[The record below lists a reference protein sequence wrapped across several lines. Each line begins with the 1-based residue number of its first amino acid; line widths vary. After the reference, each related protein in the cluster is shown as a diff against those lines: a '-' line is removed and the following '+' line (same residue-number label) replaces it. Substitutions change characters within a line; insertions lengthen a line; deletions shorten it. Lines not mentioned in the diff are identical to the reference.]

1 MRTGSW
7 ALPPLPM
14 TAWLLPLLVGHAGFI
29 LQSTVLT
36 VFQEALGLS
45 RTASHKLACALNAHQ
60 VTSTSKTFSTAAR
73 LKRLGSTSAAAAPTE
88 AGSSSA
94 RTTAPQ
100 TAQRTAGVG

>member
-1 MRTGSW
+1 M
-7 ALPPLPM
+7 
-14 TAWLLPLLVGHAGFI
+14 GHAGFI

-60 VTSTSKTFSTAAR
+60 VTSTSKTFSAAAR
-73 LKRLGSTSAAAAPTE
+73 LKRLGSTSPAAAPTE

-100 TAQRTAGVG
+100 TAQRTAGIG